1 MTPIDSSLE
10 KYYDDTFSMMA
21 TPGWAALIEDL
32 TNLNTELSNIA
43 TVNDE
48 KALNFRKGQ
57 LDILTLLLTRKEVC
71 SQVYEELKNEEIL

>member
-21 TPGWAALIEDL
+21 TPGWVALMEDF
-32 TNLNTELSNIA
+32 NKLNTELNNIT
-43 TVNDE
+43 TVTDE
-48 KALNFRKGQ
+48 KGLHFRKGQ
-57 LDILTLLLTRKEVC
+57 LDILTLVLTRKEVC

>member
-1 MTPIDSSLE
+1 MTPELQ
-10 KYYDDTFSMMA
+10 KYYEDMFSLMA
-21 TPGWAALIEDL
+21 MPGWTALMEDL
-32 TNLNTELSNIA
+32 TNLKTELSNIT

-48 KALNFRKGQ
+48 KTLHFRKGQ

>member
-1 MTPIDSSLE
+1 MTPIDSALQ

-21 TPGWAALIEDL
+21 TPGWAALMEDL
-32 TNLNTELSNIA
+32 TKLNTELSNIA

-48 KALNFRKGQ
+48 KGLHFRKGQ